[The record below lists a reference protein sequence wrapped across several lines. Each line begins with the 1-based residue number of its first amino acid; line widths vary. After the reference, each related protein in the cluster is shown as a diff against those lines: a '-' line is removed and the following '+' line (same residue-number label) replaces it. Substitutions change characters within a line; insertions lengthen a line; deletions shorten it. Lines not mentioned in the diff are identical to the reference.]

1 MTHTLLK
8 VGIGLEHIVTMP
20 ECSNV
25 LLGYFQSFTKKTEQG
40 IKGLKWI
47 SLIPGLMNE
56 YISNVLVF
64 ISSSPEITQC
74 CLNMHI
80 GTKRTHYFSSL
91 LISLPSLLLSF
102 VILFFLFFSLTE
114 NFNHQFFF
122 LSKIKPST
130 KESLKVTRAGQS
142 SGKQKLWANTW
153 SIFLANQRCG
163 RVQVTLSS
171 AMAGLVA
178 LQWETLGSCGLFLT
192 WIC

>member
-1 MTHTLLK
+1 
-8 VGIGLEHIVTMP
+8 
-20 ECSNV
+20 
-25 LLGYFQSFTKKTEQG
+25 
-40 IKGLKWI
+40 
-47 SLIPGLMNE
+47 
-56 YISNVLVF
+56 
-64 ISSSPEITQC
+64 
-74 CLNMHI
+74 
-80 GTKRTHYFSSL
+80 
-91 LISLPSLLLSF
+91 
-102 VILFFLFFSLTE
+102 LTE